1 MPPKIKTPDGELTAP
16 ELRKLIRAHNIL
28 VTIKIPKGTDRLG
41 LIKLIEGKGYKV
53 DHKKKALIDAKKDRP
68 RRPQVTL
75 KNAVEL
81 TKPIPKTLL
90 QKNKQLEKKEAKIVE
105 DKKKERDIKKKAI
118 DEERNRKKNDREKE
132 LKNKNI
138 SNNIGMKGQE
148 KKVVDFYGKTDK
160 TYKEPP
166 VTKQPVKKKVEPK
179 KTESMDFK
187 IGDTYLFKI
196 KTKEFEGI
204 AIRINAK
211 SVTMLL
217 KWLNGNII
225 DKPIKKDDV
234 IKRLGGTNY
243 DEDLGETYTMSIEK
257 KKPKK
262 KVVKSDSERLTEL
275 MKKLG
280 YKNLP
285 YPGQILNSDKLKKL
299 QEKQTA
305 LEESMKGKPL
315 KEKISIKKEVDKA
328 KKEKD
333 KEQALLRKNPKKL
346 SKDEQELLELINN
359 MNMN

>member
-1 MPPKIKTPDGELTAP
+1 MPPKIKTPDGEMNATQ
-16 ELRKLIRAHNIL
+16 LRKLIRGHNIL

-81 TKPIPKTLL
+81 TISKPKTLL

-160 TYKEPP
+160 TYKDPP

-217 KWLNGNII
+217 RWLNGNII

-285 YPGQILNSDKLKKL
+285 YPAQLLDSEKLKKL
-299 QEKQTA
+299 MKKQKE
-305 LEESMKGKPL
+305 LREEQ
-315 KEKISIKKEVDKA
+315 IKA
-328 KKEKD
+328 KGSAKKPIMKELAELKKLIDAEKD
-333 KEQALLRKNPKKL
+333 FLRKNPKKL